1 MSVDDQLPVSKD
13 KLLALESDHSDEFWP
28 ALLEKACAQYVF
40 ASFTVVECI
49 FFTALTLLV
58 G

>member
-49 FFTALTLLV
+49 FSLL
-58 G
+58 